1 MQDLHGSNDSQIVQP
16 LDDHN
21 VDNNNFV
28 HITMTLIV
36 IKQSFFVKVTTHL
49 KDMFRS
55 CNDHLQ
61 LKVELI

>member
-1 MQDLHGSNDSQIVQP
+1 MDVP
-16 LDDHN
+16 
-21 VDNNNFV
+21 FV
-28 HITMTLIV
+28 IV
-36 IKQSFFVKVTTHL
+36 IKNKELAMKIPLDLERSRLTTIFIKVTTHL

>member
-1 MQDLHGSNDSQIVQP
+1 MIQDSDFYVTLPSNASSNLFPKDLERSRLTTI
-16 LDDHN
+16 
-21 VDNNNFV
+21 F
-28 HITMTLIV
+28 I
-36 IKQSFFVKVTTHL
+36 KVTTHL